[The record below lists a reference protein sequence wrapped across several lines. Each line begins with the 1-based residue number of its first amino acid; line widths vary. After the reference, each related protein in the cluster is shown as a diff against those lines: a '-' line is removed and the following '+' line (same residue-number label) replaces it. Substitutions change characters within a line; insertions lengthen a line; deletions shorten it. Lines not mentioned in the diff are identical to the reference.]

1 MNTKP
6 LNHRSLNIQ
15 SFSKVR
21 YLRSVAP
28 LPFGK
33 AYSKILIHVFRLY
46 GSYVR
51 GSYVRNASRRPRN
64 RTVPRSLSALKTIQ
78 TEADLEEPEEVARS
92 L

>member
-6 LNHRSLNIQ
+6 LTPRSLNIQ

-33 AYSKILIHVFRLY
+33 VYSKILIHVFCLY
-46 GSYVR
+46 GSF
-51 GSYVRNASRRPRN
+51 VRNASRRPRN
-64 RTVPRSLSALKTIQ
+64 RTVPRSPSALKTSQ
-78 TEADLEEPEEVARS
+78 PEADLEELEKIGRS